1 MRPPLP
7 GPHPQ
12 DLTVS
17 LAVVVGCIA
26 GGKALRMK
34 KQQRPEVNKG
44 LLITMWVVVGL
55 SFCVGV
61 AAAVFG

>member
-1 MRPPLP
+1 MDKNK
-7 GPHPQ
+7 GMM
-12 DLTVS
+12 
-17 LAVVVGCIA
+17 LAVVVGYIA
-26 GGKALRMK
+26 GGTALRMK

-55 SFCVGV
+55 SVCVGV